1 MSRAECN
8 LERLLFMILITAP
21 VGVEAASHVF
31 AALAIGSSSASSDG
45 ETMTRQVGRTNRRW
59 HICWMIATE
68 GLSVFAACRSLLPF
82 AFDMVTHDLLSDV
95 HDANEGH
102 PSKNIA
108 VAMI

>member
-1 MSRAECN
+1 VAY
-8 LERLLFMILITAP
+8 LL
-21 VGVEAASHVF
+21 H
-31 AALAIGSSSASSDG
+31 DG
-45 ETMTRQVGRTNRRW
+45 CRGM
-59 HICWMIATE
+59 
-68 GLSVFAACRSLLPF
+68 SVFAACRSLLPF